1 MKKLLVLALALAA
14 APLAA
19 QADEISYTYVE
30 SGYAA
35 VDLDL
40 AFDGPE
46 LDFDGFQLRG
56 SAAISDSLYVHGGY
70 GSVTNDDAGFDL
82 DFNVAQLGLGYRF
95 GLSDRADLVGELGY
109 IRQEFD
115 AGSNG
120 SVKADGGRVSVGV
133 RALLA
138 DNFEGWAK
146 GSYTD
151 GGDFEGDFSGT
162 VGALVKFNPTWGLVG
177 EIEAGEDLTKYLI
190 GVRASF

>member
-14 APLAA
+14 APFAAA
-19 QADEISYTYVE
+19 QADELNYNYVE
-30 SGYAA
+30 GGYATL
-35 VDLDL
+35 DLDF
-40 AFDGPE
+40 AGGD
-46 LDFDGFQLRG
+46 LDFDGLQLRG

-82 DFNVAQLGLGYRF
+82 DFNETQLGLGYRF
-95 GLSDRADLVGELGY
+95 GLSDRADLVSELSY
-109 IRQEFD
+109 VRQELD
-115 AGSNG
+115 ADFNG
-120 SVKADGGRVSVGV
+120 NMKADGGRISVGV

-151 GGDFEGDFSGT
+151 GGDFDGDFSGT
-162 VGALVKFNPTWGLVG
+162 VGALVKFNPSWGLVG